1 MTVTFAPAFSKAF
14 FGSSNSTCS
23 TPSVS
28 IAATLKPVN
37 CVSAMCSLLYKFFFT
52 RLRCA
57 DAGVRGALPD
67 SGQRRKRNYRRHK
80 REPTADERGF
90 EEPFYHKGHKGTRR
104 TNKRERQGRMITDS
118 KRPIR
123 Q

>member
-1 MTVTFAPAFSKAF
+1 MALCPIQGREEKEITADTKE
-14 FGSSNSTCS
+14 
-23 TPSVS
+23 
-28 IAATLKPVN
+28 
-37 CVSAMCSLLYKFFFT
+37 SLPLM
-52 RLRCA
+52 
-57 DAGVRGALPD
+57 
-67 SGQRRKRNYRRHK
+67 N
-80 REPTADERGF
+80 ADERGF